1 MWGPESSQKGVD
13 MSPETAGDA
22 LIRSLEST
30 GDPAAVTA
38 LIVEAGRMKDR
49 LDKLDRVL
57 AGEDDFWLD
66 VIEEQSGD
74 RLIVVVDR
82 ALAESRQLATVFRQT
97 LAEINRRQ
105 GGEDSGRREDD
116 DGAPAWV

>member
-1 MWGPESSQKGVD
+1 
-13 MSPETAGDA
+13 
-22 LIRSLEST
+22 
-30 GDPAAVTA
+30 
-38 LIVEAGRMKDR
+38 MKDR

-57 AGEDDFWLD
+57 AGEDDFWLE
-66 VIEEQSGD
+66 VIEEQAGD

-105 GGEDSGRREDD
+105 GGEDAGRREDD